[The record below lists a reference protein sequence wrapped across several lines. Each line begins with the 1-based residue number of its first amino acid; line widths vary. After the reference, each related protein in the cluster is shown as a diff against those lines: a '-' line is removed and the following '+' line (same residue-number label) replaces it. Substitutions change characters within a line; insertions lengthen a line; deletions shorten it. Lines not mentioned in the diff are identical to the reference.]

1 MLLPGSKRLCL
12 WEDHLSAS
20 LEAGHVVRVV
30 VRAFVC
36 KKTKNNGTILLLP
49 HPTHVCAPCEEPRQP
64 LDAAEIGTLTMEGA
78 MESGRET

>member
-30 VRAFVC
+30 VRRAFVC
-36 KKTKNNGTILLLP
+36 KKIKNNGTILLLP

-64 LDAAEIGTLTMEGA
+64 LDAAEIGTLTME
-78 MESGRET
+78 SGRET